1 MKKAFT
7 GHIISNQ
14 LGNMGSKKYGF
25 IGLKTKNKE
34 ELKIKISAFTKY
46 DTLDVGERVRI
57 EAESI
62 GKFVLKLNR
71 LATWESLL
79 QG

>member
-62 GKFVLKLNR
+62 GNMGIFTAR
-71 LATWESLL
+71 LITLIK
-79 QG
+79 

>member
-7 GHIISNQ
+7 GHIVSNQ
-14 LGNMGSKKYGF
+14 LGYMGSKKYGF

-62 GKFVLKLNR
+62 GNMGIFTAR
-71 LATWESLL
+71 LITLIK
-79 QG
+79 

>member
-7 GHIISNQ
+7 GHIVSNQ

-46 DTLDVGERVRI
+46 ETLDVGERVRI

-62 GKFVLKLNR
+62 GNMGIFTAR
-71 LATWESLL
+71 LITLMK
-79 QG
+79 